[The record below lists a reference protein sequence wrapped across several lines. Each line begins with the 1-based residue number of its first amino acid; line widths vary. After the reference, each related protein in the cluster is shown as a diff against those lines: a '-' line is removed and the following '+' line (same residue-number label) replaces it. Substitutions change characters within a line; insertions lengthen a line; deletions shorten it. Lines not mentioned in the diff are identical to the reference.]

1 MPELTAA
8 NLWALSRTVRF
19 RTTAGAATL
28 VAVALILAAW
38 AALVIQEREL
48 RSSLDAS
55 LEQQTA
61 GLVTLL
67 KEGEVPDEFAGR
79 EDEAFVQLVNERG
92 QVVAASSNVAGFAPV
107 GGGFLPSGL
116 REARTINSLEI
127 DDEDRF
133 RVVGQ
138 RFSRPNGIYTIYVG
152 DSIEPI
158 DESVATLRRSFVVGG
173 PLLVILVTAV
183 TWYFVGRALAP
194 VEAMRS
200 EVADITATEL
210 HRRVPEPA
218 TEDEIGRLADT
229 MNAMLARLE
238 ESQARQQQFVADASH
253 ELRSPLANIRAQL
266 EVDLARPEDAQ
277 PLATEQSVLE
287 EAVRLQRLADDLLL
301 LARGDAGAPMRAEPV
316 DLDDVVFREAE
327 RLRSTRAADV
337 DTLRVSGAQLIGDA
351 ELLSR
356 AVRNLLENAAR
367 YANERVTVEL
377 REDRRAGVVDLAVV
391 DDGPGVPEG
400 ARERI
405 FERFA
410 RLDAARGRD
419 AGGAGLGLAIVREI
433 IERHGGTI
441 AVGAAS
447 EGGARF
453 EVRLPIDRSASA
465 DAPD

>member
-19 RTTAGAATL
+19 RTTAGAAAF
-28 VAVALILAAW
+28 VAVALLLAAW
-38 AALVIQEREL
+38 GALVIQEREL
-48 RSSLDAS
+48 RSSLDAA

-67 KEGEVPDEFAGR
+67 KEGEIPDEFAGR

-92 QVVAASSNVAGFAPV
+92 RVVATSSNVAGLPPV

-116 REARTINSLEI
+116 REARTVDSLGI
-127 DDEDRF
+127 DDDERF

-138 RFSRPNGIYTIYVG
+138 RFSRPDGVYTIYVG

-158 DESVATLRRSFVVGG
+158 DESVATLRRSFIVGG

-218 TEDEIGRLADT
+218 TDDEIGRLADT
-229 MNAMLARLE
+229 MNAMLGRLE
-238 ESQARQQQFVADASH
+238 ESQNRQQQFVADASH
-253 ELRSPLANIRAQL
+253 ELRSPIANIRAQI
-266 EVDLARPEDAQ
+266 EVDLARPEDAD

-287 EAVRLQRLADDLLL
+287 EAMRLQRLADDLLL
-301 LARGDAGAPMRAEPV
+301 LARGDAGAPMRTEPV
-316 DLDDVVFREAE
+316 DLDDIVFREAE
-327 RLRSTRAADV
+327 RLRTMRAADV
-337 DTLRVSGAQLIGDA
+337 DTLRVSGAQLIGDT
-351 ELLSR
+351 ELLTR
-356 AVRNLLENAAR
+356 AVRNLMENAAR
-367 YANERVTVEL
+367 YATERVTIEL
-377 REDRRAGVVDLAVV
+377 REDRSAGAVDLAVV
-391 DDGPGVPEG
+391 DDGPGIPEG

-433 IERHGGTI
+433 VERLGGTI
-441 AVGAAS
+441 RVSDAAQ
-447 EGGARF
+447 GGARF
-453 EVRLPIDRSASA
+453 EVRLPIEPTAA
-465 DAPD
+465 ENAPA